1 MSRKGKSHAT
11 SGNEEAATYN
21 GAVDLGVEAP
31 EKSNV
36 SGNKEAVSHSRQFK
50 WNREYMSLLSRG
62 MPNENNVLC
71 YRNSAFISLLH
82 SPVFVNWLRARRC
95 ISGNE
100 ANPDC
105 LAFSWDMYSK
115 LYWSNTIQADTLNS
129 HMTTL
134 WNKHLLKLQWG
145 FPEQQGE
152 DIIPQ
157 QEDVVEFLTYLIGS
171 LAAEREEHGNKRE
184 KKYFEQMFRT
194 SLLLTRTCLG
204 CTAPK
209 CDSETR
215 TSNILYAIP
224 PPLMAQTRRIEEGI
238 ATYLENEALLDRV
251 CTTCHIALSPADTAR
266 IRRAPEIL
274 IVQVD
279 RFKVIDNKSMKVFTN
294 LTFGEELDLTSHYD
308 NTGDNTGEGLRY
320 QLVSVIFHLG
330 LAVEEGHYITFAK
343 QPNGVWSKIDDEK
356 VTKIQFNDI
365 ADGSH
370 GWNETPYVF
379 FYSRIYSEPQ
389 ASGTEKASQLH
400 ASKTSPGVT
409 QEGEDDHSAL
419 ASRFYDFFSQTLS
432 EKAGVSTPRSKST
445 TEQPAQMW
453 VNITMGNMA
462 LTGTLQGRLDMAV
475 KRLLPTDE
483 PGDRGCEFKKL
494 R

>member
-1 MSRKGKSHAT
+1 MSRKGKSHVT
-11 SGNEEAATYN
+11 SGNEKAATDN

-31 EKSNV
+31 EKSDV
-36 SGNKEAVSHSRQFK
+36 SGNKEAVSHSRQWK
-50 WNREYMSLLSRG
+50 REYMSLQSRG

-82 SPVFVNWLRARRC
+82 SPVFVNWLRAHRC

-129 HMTTL
+129 R
-134 WNKHLLKLQWG
+134 
-145 FPEQQGE
+145 
-152 DIIPQ
+152 
-157 QEDVVEFLTYLIGS
+157 S
-171 LAAEREEHGNKRE
+171 LAAEREEHGNKKE
-184 KKYFEQMFRT
+184 KEYFEQMFWT
-194 SLLLTRTCLG
+194 LLLLTRTCLG

-224 PPLMAQTRRIEEGI
+224 PPLMTQTRRIEEGI

-251 CTTCHIALSPADTAR
+251 CTTCHIALSPADKAR

-274 IVQVD
+274 FVQVD
-279 RFKVIDNKSMKVFTN
+279 RLKVINNKSMKVFTN
-294 LTFGEELDLTSHYD
+294 LTFEEELDLTSHYD

-343 QPNGVWSKIDDEK
+343 QPNGEWSKIDDEK
-356 VTKIQFNDI
+356 VTEIQFNDI

-379 FYSRIYSEPQ
+379 FYSKIYSEPQ
-389 ASGTEKASQLH
+389 ASDTEKASQLH

-419 ASRFYDFFSQTLS
+419 ASRFYDFFSQTPS
-432 EKAGVSTPRSKST
+432 EKAGVFYT
-445 TEQPAQMW
+445 
-453 VNITMGNMA
+453 
-462 LTGTLQGRLDMAV
+462 
-475 KRLLPTDE
+475 
-483 PGDRGCEFKKL
+483 
-494 R
+494 